1 MLSQKKIKPKLLIV
15 GAGIV
20 GVTIAREA
28 AKNNLFSEITLI
40 EKEKQAGFHAS
51 TRNSGV
57 IHSGFYYSADS
68 NKARFCSSGNKL
80 LREYCIEKNLEF
92 SDQEKL
98 SYLKIMM
105 KMKF

>member
-1 MLSQKKIKPKLLIV
+1 MLSRNNIKPKLLIV

-28 AKNNLFSEITLI
+28 SISNLFGEITLI
-40 EKEKQAGFHAS
+40 EKEKLAGFHAS

-68 NKARFCSSGNKL
+68 NKARFCSNGNKL
-80 LREYCIEKNLEF
+80 LREYCIEKN
-92 SDQEKL
+92 
-98 SYLKIMM
+98 
-105 KMKF
+105 